1 MEPITVIVSALAA
14 GAAAGLKPMA
24 EGAIKDAYNAIKSF
38 ITKKYEKVD
47 LTPLEAKPESENKRA
62 SLAEDLTDAGAANDV
77 ELLDQAKQVIDAVA
91 KHDPESASAIGIILR
106 EVEAQYLEVRK
117 IVTDGTGMIVE
128 KGKFGEVI
136 IGEVDARRGPSS
148 ANP

>member
-14 GAAAGLKPMA
+14 GAAAALKPMA
-24 EGAIKDAYNAIKSF
+24 EGAIKDAYNGIKSF
-38 ITKKYEKVD
+38 ITKKYGKVD
-47 LTPLEAKPESENKRA
+47 LTPLETKPESENKRA

-77 ELLDQAKQVIDAVA
+77 ELLDQAKQVIDAVE
-91 KHDPESASAIGIILR
+91 KHDPESASAIGIVLR

-117 IVTDGTGMIVE
+117 IITDGTGMIVE
-128 KGKFGEVI
+128 KGKFGEMI
-136 IGEVDARRGPSS
+136 IGEIDARKGQPP